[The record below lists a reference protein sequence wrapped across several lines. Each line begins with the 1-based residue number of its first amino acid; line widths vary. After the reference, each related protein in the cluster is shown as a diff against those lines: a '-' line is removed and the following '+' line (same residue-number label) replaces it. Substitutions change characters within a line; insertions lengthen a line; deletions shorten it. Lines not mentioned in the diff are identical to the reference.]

1 MSKWSR
7 LKVAVLSAGVT
18 LAALHIGGCGLNLSW
33 DRILPLVAIGSIF
46 D

>member
-7 LKVAVLSAGVT
+7 LKVAVLTTTAA
-18 LAALHIGGCGLNLSW
+18 LAAFQLLGCLNLPSW
-33 DRILPLVAIGSIF
+33 NTIMQYVAIGSIF